1 MIEQNPPQTPPAGEN
16 IADRSQER
24 TLEPWRFPSHRKTFD
39 LRAVVL
45 TSLAAAIGLAAGSA
59 AVVLLKLI
67 GLVTNL
73 SFYGRLSASFV
84 SPAANQLGLLV
95 LVVPVIGGVVV
106 GLMARY
112 GSEAIRGHGIPEV
125 MERVLANESRIAP
138 RIGILKPISAAIA
151 IGTGCPFGAEGPIIV
166 TGGAIG
172 SLVGQ
177 FLSTTANER
186 KILLAA
192 GAAAGMSATFGSPVS
207 GVLLAVELLLFE
219 FRPRSLIPVAVAS
232 AAAAALRRL
241 TSAPWPIF
249 AMQHLQPSGMI
260 ALMSYTL
267 IGAIV
272 GLASVGATRAVYA
285 VEDTFARLPIHWM
298 WWPAMGGVVV
308 GVVGYVLPETLGV
321 GYDNIVR
328 IFTGTL
334 AEKALLMLCMLKFV
348 SWAVALGSGTSAG
361 TLAPLFVMG
370 GALGA
375 ALGGVADLLFPQF
388 GIDVRIAG
396 IVGMAAMF
404 AGASRA
410 LLTSIIFAFET
421 TLQPLGLLPLLSGS
435 SAAYMVSSLLM
446 RNTLMT
452 EKIARRGVFVPSEYT
467 ADFLS
472 QILVRDVASR
482 KVVSLPEHLTLA
494 EVRSRIAEG
503 RPGSGYQGFPVLN
516 DHGQLT
522 GVVTRRDLL
531 DPARMPADLVGALTI
546 KNHAVIFDDNTL
558 SEANELM
565 VREGVG
571 RLPVVDHDQQRK
583 VIGIISR
590 RDIMSASHRRIEQE
604 DERQRGIRW

>member
-1 MIEQNPPQTPPAGEN
+1 
-16 IADRSQER
+16 
-24 TLEPWRFPSHRKTFD
+24 
-39 LRAVVL
+39 
-45 TSLAAAIGLAAGSA
+45 
-59 AVVLLKLI
+59 
-67 GLVTNL
+67 
-73 SFYGRLSASFV
+73 
-84 SPAANQLGLLV
+84 
-95 LVVPVIGGVVV
+95 
-106 GLMARY
+106 
-112 GSEAIRGHGIPEV
+112 
-125 MERVLANESRIAP
+125 
-138 RIGILKPISAAIA
+138 
-151 IGTGCPFGAEGPIIV
+151 
-166 TGGAIG
+166 
-172 SLVGQ
+172 
-177 FLSTTANER
+177 
-186 KILLAA
+186 
-192 GAAAGMSATFGSPVS
+192 
-207 GVLLAVELLLFE
+207 
-219 FRPRSLIPVAVAS
+219 
-232 AAAAALRRL
+232 
-241 TSAPWPIF
+241 
-249 AMQHLQPSGMI
+249 
-260 ALMSYTL
+260 
-267 IGAIV
+267 
-272 GLASVGATRAVYA
+272 
-285 VEDTFARLPIHWM
+285 
-298 WWPAMGGVVV
+298 
-308 GVVGYVLPETLGV
+308 
-321 GYDNIVR
+321 
-328 IFTGTL
+328 
-334 AEKALLMLCMLKFV
+334 
-348 SWAVALGSGTSAG
+348 
-361 TLAPLFVMG
+361 MG

>member
-1 MIEQNPPQTPPAGEN
+1 VIEQTPPQAQPAAEN
-16 IADRSQER
+16 IADRSQES

-95 LVVPVIGGVVV
+95 LVVPVIGGVAV

-138 RIGILKPISAAIA
+138 RVGVLKPISAAIA

-249 AMQHLQPSGMI
+249 AMQHLQPSGMT

-375 ALGGVADLLFPQF
+375 ALGGGANLLFPQF

-472 QILVRDVASR
+472 QILVREVASR

-516 DHGQLT
+516 DRGQLT

-546 KNHAVIFDDNTL
+546 KNHAAIFDDNTL

>member
-1 MIEQNPPQTPPAGEN
+1 M
-16 IADRSQER
+16 
-24 TLEPWRFPSHRKTFD
+24 
-39 LRAVVL
+39 
-45 TSLAAAIGLAAGSA
+45 
-59 AVVLLKLI
+59 LKLI

>member
-1 MIEQNPPQTPPAGEN
+1 VIEQNPPQTPPAGEN

>member
-1 MIEQNPPQTPPAGEN
+1 VIEQNPPQTPPAGEN

-45 TSLAAAIGLAAGSA
+45 TCLAAAIGLAAGLA

-138 RIGILKPISAAIA
+138 RVGVLKPISAAIA

-177 FLSTTANER
+177 FLSTTAQER

-241 TSAPWPIF
+241 TSAPWPMF

>member
-1 MIEQNPPQTPPAGEN
+1 VIEQNPPQTPPAGEN

-138 RIGILKPISAAIA
+138 RVGVLKPISAAIA

-177 FLSTTANER
+177 FLSTTAQER

-241 TSAPWPIF
+241 TSAPWPMF

>member
-177 FLSTTANER
+177 FLSTTAQER

-241 TSAPWPIF
+241 TSAPWPMF

>member
-1 MIEQNPPQTPPAGEN
+1 M
-16 IADRSQER
+16 
-24 TLEPWRFPSHRKTFD
+24 
-39 LRAVVL
+39 RAVAL
-45 TSLAAAIGLAAGSA
+45 TCLAAVIGLAAGA
-59 AVVLLKLI
+59 TAVALLKLI
-67 GLVTNL
+67 GLITNL

-112 GSEAIRGHGIPEV
+112 GSTAIRGHGIPEA
-125 MERVLANESRIAP
+125 MLSILKNQSRIP
-138 RIGILKPISAAIA
+138 PQVGVLKPISTAIA

-177 FLSTTANER
+177 ILSTTAEER
-186 KILLAA
+186 KILLSA

-219 FRPRSLIPVAVAS
+219 FRPRSLVPVAVAS
-232 AAAAALRRL
+232 ATAATLRKL
-241 TSAPWPIF
+241 TSAPWPMF
-249 AMQHLQPSGMI
+249 PMQRLQTSGMT

-285 VEDTFARLPIHWM
+285 VEDAFARLPIHWM
-298 WWPAMGGVVV
+298 WWPAMGGIVV
-308 GVVGYVLPETLGV
+308 GIVGYVLPETMGV

-334 AEKALLMLCMLKFV
+334 AEKTLIMLCMLKFV

-375 ALGGVADLLFPQF
+375 ALGGGTNLLFPQF
-388 GIDVRIAG
+388 GIDLRIAG

-410 LLTSIIFAFET
+410 LLTSIVFAFET

-452 EKIARRGVFVPSEYT
+452 EKVVRRGVFVPSEYA
-467 ADFLS
+467 ADLLA
-472 QILVRDVASR
+472 QLLVRDVASR
-482 KVVSLPEHLTLA
+482 EVVSLPEHLTLA

-503 RPGSGYQGFPVLN
+503 RPGSNFQGFPVLN
-516 DHGQLT
+516 DRGLLI

-531 DPARMPADLVGALTI
+531 DPARMKTELVGELTI
-546 KNHAVIFDDNTL
+546 KNHAVVFEDNTL

-571 RLPVVDHDQQRK
+571 RLPVVDHDNQRK
-583 VIGIISR
+583 VVGIISR
-590 RDIMSASHRRIEQE
+590 RDIMSASHRRMEQE
-604 DERQRGIRW
+604 YERQRGIRWW

>member
-1 MIEQNPPQTPPAGEN
+1 MEQGTPLSPPAAEN
-16 IADRSQER
+16 IADKSQER
-24 TLEPWRFPSHRKTFD
+24 TLEPEHFPSRRRTFD
-39 LRAVVL
+39 MRVVVL
-45 TSLAAAIGLAAGSA
+45 TLLAAAIGLAAGGA

-67 GLVTNL
+67 GLMTNL
-73 SFYGRLSASFV
+73 FFYGRLSTSFV

-106 GLMARY
+106 GLIARY

-125 MERVLANESRIAP
+125 MLSILRNQSRIPP
-138 RIGILKPISAAIA
+138 RVGVLKPISTAIA

-172 SLVGQ
+172 SFVGQ
-177 FLSTTANER
+177 FLSTTAEER
-186 KILLAA
+186 KILLSA

-232 AAAAALRRL
+232 AMAAALRKV
-241 TSAPWPIF
+241 SGAAWPMF
-249 AMQHLQPSGMI
+249 PMHQLQTSGMA
-260 ALMSYTL
+260 ALASYTL

-285 VEDTFARLPIHWM
+285 VEDTFAKMPIHWM
-298 WWPAMGGVVV
+298 WWPAMGGLVV
-308 GVVGYVLPETLGV
+308 GIVGYILPETMGVGYV
-321 GYDNIVR
+321 NIVR
-328 IFTGTL
+328 IFSGSLT
-334 AEKALLMLCMLKFV
+334 EKALIMLCMLKFV

-375 ALGGVADLLFPQF
+375 ALGGGANLLFPQF
-388 GIDVRIAG
+388 GIDLRIAG

-410 LLTSIIFAFET
+410 LLTSIVFAFET

-446 RNTLMT
+446 RTTLMT
-452 EKIARRGVFVPSEYT
+452 EKVVRKGVFVPSEYT
-467 ADFLS
+467 ADFLA
-472 QILVRDVASR
+472 QMLVRDVASR
-482 KVVSLPEHLTLA
+482 EVVSLGEHLTLA

-503 RPGSGYQGFPVLN
+503 RPGSNYQGFPVLN
-516 DHGQLT
+516 DSGQLI

-531 DPARMPADLVGALTI
+531 DPARMPTELVGELTI
-546 KNHAVIFDDNTL
+546 KNHAVIFEDNTL

-565 VREGVG
+565 VSEGVG
-571 RLPVVDHDQQRK
+571 RLPVVDHDNQRK

-590 RDIMSASHRRIEQE
+590 RDIMSANHRRIEQE
-604 DERQRGIRW
+604 YERQRGIRW